1 MNTPL
6 PNTADLKFITEKSKE
21 LACKKEILLP
31 SAYRVLF
38 SLIAKKHNIDI
49 GAEAFYSKEEL
60 NDEVYKQILSVD
72 KNTDRAIKAIQEKN
86 ESELEKVLEDTKRL
100 KVEIE
105 SLKRIAY
112 EDGLT
117 KALNRKWFE
126 DNYLYAE
133 TETLSK
139 DGVIVLIDLN
149 DFKKINDTLGHVAGD
164 KVLMYL
170 ASAFKKFDSHVVR
183 YGGDEFMLIFNNN
196 SPAEV
201 KDIVNVM
208 REIHLKKTYRISNHD
223 VKIRFGYGISA
234 FKEGDSFEEVINTAD
249 KLLYEDKQKVKERVA

>member
-1 MNTPL
+1 MSDPVSNS
-6 PNTADLKFITEKSKE
+6 ADLKFITEKSKG

-49 GAEAFYSKEEL
+49 GAEAFYSKEDI

-72 KNTDRAIKAIQEKN
+72 RNTDRAIKAIKEKD
-86 ESELEKVLEDTKRL
+86 ELELEKVLEDTRRL
-100 KVEIE
+100 KLEIE

-126 DNYLYAE
+126 DNYLYADA
-133 TETLSK
+133 ETLRK
-139 DGVIVLIDLN
+139 EGVIVLIDLN
-149 DFKKINDTLGHVAGD
+149 DFKQINDTLGHAAGD
-164 KVLMYL
+164 KVLIYL

-183 YGGDEFMLIFNNN
+183 YGGDEFMLIFENNT
-196 SPAEV
+196 PAEV

-208 REIHLKKTYRISNHD
+208 REIHLKKKYRISNQD
-223 VKIRFGYGISA
+223 VRIHFGYGISE
-234 FKEGDSFEEVINTAD
+234 FKDGDSFEEVINNAD
-249 KLLYEDKQKVKERVA
+249 RLLYEDKQKVKDRVA